1 MNRILPIIF
10 LSLFTLINLNAQT
23 GTLIGNV
30 HDAKSGEELPG
41 VNVILKGTY
50 YGAATDINGKFKI
63 NNISVGNYNVVISL
77 IGYKTVQF
85 TGIQILSDK
94 TKELDVKLEETVLT
108 LDQDVVVVGE
118 KPLMDVE
125 ETQSKKNISKEDI
138 QRSIVENITDVVTQ
152 QAGIVKTD
160 NEIHIRG
167 GRSYE
172 SAFLL
177 DGVSVQDPLS
187 GTGFGLQLSADAI
200 EEVEVIT
207 GGFNAEY
214 GQATSGVVNVKT
226 REGSDRY
233 SGYLSYKRDN
243 LGNPS
248 SNHVFNI
255 NIGDA
260 NLSGPE
266 PITSLILPAIGLKI
280 PGDFTFFGSFH
291 SGLSDGITQGY
302 YKPTASQL
310 YSSTFGGTRFAPEAE
325 NSWFWMGKI
334 TYKYSPTLKFTYSY
348 DQSVDINQNSQSLQT
363 NLEYVE
369 PSPGYQY
376 EFQNILDQANTFTH
390 NNVFNTLTVTH
401 TLNAKTYYEFKLSH
415 FYTNLRADANG
426 KNWYDYNEPKDIV
439 NFPLEYYN
447 TNHDTV
453 GVIPGDGLWDVG
465 NPYTWRDHFLSETS
479 VKGDLTSFFDEK
491 NKFKTGFNLRF
502 QEMQV
507 VDIYKPWVGT
517 LGLNNDIYHVFP
529 AQGAFYAQ
537 DNINF
542 SGMILNFGLRLDYWF
557 PGKYVDE
564 AVKNP
569 AVVTIPDEVRQRY
582 EDDTFSW
589 FGGRRFKARLSP
601 RLGISHPV
609 SDNQTLFFSYGH
621 FSKWPNPQFVYAK
634 LSPLNAQSSFQKFG
648 NPDLNPETTVAYEL
662 GLKTQFTNDDVLTV
676 TAYYKD
682 IFDYVTTRTAKISSA
697 RFATQS
703 FITYVN
709 SDYARSRGLELEY
722 KKRVNQWFT
731 GSASVTYAIVTGKS
745 SSPDEGVLV
754 AEGNLNETIK
764 EAYLS
769 WDRPLTINLTSNF
782 YVAKNNA
789 LFGFGNGILDDYN
802 IYVRLFYESGKRY
815 TPAVF
820 TGSYTT
826 DGRPE
831 YDYIQND
838 RYTKIGAD
846 WFWVDLNFEKYF
858 DINDL
863 KFSILME
870 INNLFDTQ
878 NSAIINPVTGK
889 AYQYGDNIPITWND
903 PRYPDLQ
910 APITPYPFDPSRYL
924 TRRNVKLG
932 VTFRF

>member
-1 MNRILPIIF
+1 MNRLFAVIL
-10 LSLFTLINLNAQT
+10 LILAVTAAAAAQS

-30 HDAKSGEELPG
+30 HDAATGEALPG

-63 NNISVGNYNVVISL
+63 NGISAGNYNVDISL

-85 TGIQILSDK
+85 TGIEIISGK

-125 ETQSKKNISKEDI
+125 ETQSKKDISKEDI
-138 QRSIVENITDVVTQ
+138 ENSIVENITDVVTQ

-160 NEIHIRG
+160 NTIHIRG

-172 SAFLL
+172 NAFLL
-177 DGVSVQDPLS
+177 DGVNVQDPLS
-187 GTGFGLQLSADAI
+187 GTGFGLQLSANAI

-226 REGSDRY
+226 REGGEKY
-233 SGYLSYKRDN
+233 SGYVSYKRDD
-243 LGNPS
+243 LGNIS
-248 SNHVFNI
+248 SPHVFNI
-255 NIGDA
+255 NIMEA

-266 PITSLILPAIGLKI
+266 PLTSKLLPAIGIQI
-280 PGDFTFFGSFH
+280 PGELSFFGSFH
-291 SGLSDGITQGY
+291 AGFSDGITQGY
-302 YKPTASQL
+302 YKPTADQL

-325 NSWFWMGKI
+325 NSWFWLGKLS
-334 TYKYSPTLKFTYSY
+334 YKYSPTLKFVYSY
-348 DQSVDINQNSQSLQT
+348 NQSVDINQNSQSLQT

-376 EFQNILDQANTFTH
+376 EFQNILGQANTFTH
-390 NNVFNTLTVTH
+390 NNEYHSFNITH
-401 TLNAKTYYEFKLSH
+401 TLNAKTYYELKFSH

-426 KNWYDYNEPKDIV
+426 HNWYDYTEPKDIV
-439 NFPLEYYN
+439 NFPIEYYN
-447 TNHDTV
+447 TNRDTI
-453 GVIPGDGLWDVG
+453 GVIPGDGFWDVG
-465 NPYTWRDHFLSETS
+465 NPSTWRDHFFSES
-479 VKGDLTSFFDEK
+479 SIKGDITSFFDEK
-491 NKFKTGFNLRF
+491 NKFKAGFNLQF

-507 VDIYKPWVGT
+507 VEIVKPWVGT

-542 SGMILNFGLRLDYWF
+542 SGMILNFGMRMDYWF
-557 PGKYVDE
+557 PGKYVDD
-564 AVKNP
+564 AVDNP
-569 AVVTIPDEVRQRY
+569 DVITIPDVVRERY
-582 EDDTFSW
+582 KEDTFGW

-662 GLKTQFTNDDVLTV
+662 GLKTQFSNDDVLKV

-682 IFDYVTTRTAKISSA
+682 IFDYVTTRSAMISSA

-722 KKRVNQWFT
+722 KKRIDKWFT
-731 GSASVTYAIVTGKS
+731 GDASVSYAIITTKS

-754 AEGNLNETIK
+754 ARGDLNEKIT
-764 EAYLS
+764 EDYAN
-769 WDRPLTINLTSNF
+769 WDRPLTINLTTNF
-782 YVAKNNA
+782 YVEKDNA
-789 LFGFGNGILDDYN
+789 LFGFGNGILDNYN
-802 IYVRLFYESGKRY
+802 LYLRFFFESGKRY

-826 DGRPE
+826 DGRAE
-831 YDYIQND
+831 YNTIPNE
-838 RYTKIGAD
+838 RNTKLGD
-846 WFWVDLNFEKYF
+846 NWFWIDLNFERYF
-858 DINDL
+858 DINNL
-863 KFSILME
+863 KFSVFVE
-870 INNLFDTQ
+870 VNNLLDTQ

-889 AYQYGDNIPITWND
+889 AYQYGDNIPVTWND

-910 APITPYPFDPSRYL
+910 APISPYPLNPARYL

-932 VTFRF
+932 VSLRF

>member
-1 MNRILPIIF
+1 MSRIIAVIF
-10 LSLFTLINLNAQT
+10 LSLAVTAAAAAQS

-30 HDAKSGEELPG
+30 HDSGTGEALPG

-63 NNISVGNYNVVISL
+63 SGISPGSYNVDISL

-85 TGIQILSDK
+85 TNIVILAGK
-94 TKELDVKLEETVLT
+94 TKELDVKLDETVLT

-125 ETQSKKNISKEDI
+125 ETQSKKDISREDI
-138 QRSIVENITDVVTQ
+138 ENSIVENITDVVTQ

-160 NEIHIRG
+160 NTIHIRG

-172 SAFLL
+172 NAFLL
-177 DGVSVQDPLS
+177 DGVNVQDPLS
-187 GTGFGLQLSADAI
+187 GTGFGLQLSANAI

-226 REGSDRY
+226 REGGDKY
-233 SGYLSYKRDN
+233 SGYVSFKRDN
-243 LGNPS
+243 LGNS
-248 SNHVFNI
+248 SSPHVFNI
-255 NIGDA
+255 NIMEA

-266 PITSLILPAIGLKI
+266 PLTSKLLPALGIQI
-280 PGDFTFFGSFH
+280 PGEISFFGSFH
-291 SGLSDGITQGY
+291 AGFSDGITQGY
-302 YKPTASQL
+302 YKSTADQL
-310 YSSTFGGTRFAPEAE
+310 YSSTFGGSRFAPEAE
-325 NSWFWMGKI
+325 NSWFWLGKLS
-334 TYKYSPTLKFTYSY
+334 YKYSPTLKFVYSY
-348 DQSVDINQNSQSLQT
+348 NQSVDINQNSQSLQT

-390 NNVFNTLTVTH
+390 NNEYHSFSITH
-401 TLNAKTYYEFKLSH
+401 TLNAKTYYELRISH

-426 KNWYDYNEPKDIV
+426 RNWYDYTEPKDIV
-439 NFPLEYYN
+439 NFPIEYYN
-447 TNHDTV
+447 TNRDTI
-453 GVIPGDGLWDVG
+453 GVIPGDGFWDVG
-465 NPYTWRDHFLSETS
+465 NPSTWRDHFFSES
-479 VKGDLTSFFDEK
+479 SIKGDITSFFDEK
-491 NKFKTGFNLRF
+491 NKFKAGFNLQF

-507 VDIYKPWVGT
+507 VEIVKPWVGT

-542 SGMILNFGLRLDYWF
+542 SGMILNFGMRMDYWF

-569 AVVTIPDEVRQRY
+569 DVVTIPDEIRTRY
-582 EDDTFSW
+582 ENDTFGW

-634 LSPLNAQSSFQKFG
+634 LNPLNAQSSFQKFG

-662 GLKTQFTNDDVLTV
+662 GLKTQFSNDDVLTV

-682 IFDYVTTRTAKISSA
+682 IFDYVTTRSAKISSA

-722 KKRVNQWFT
+722 KKRIDRWFT
-731 GSASVTYAIVTGKS
+731 GEASVSYAIITTKS

-754 AEGNLNETIK
+754 ARGDLNETIT
-764 EAYLS
+764 EDYAN
-769 WDRPLTINLTSNF
+769 WDRPLTINLTTNF
-782 YVAKNNA
+782 YVEKDNA
-789 LFGFGNGILDDYN
+789 LFGFGNGILDNYN
-802 IYVRLFYESGKRY
+802 LYLRFFFESGKRY

-826 DGRPE
+826 DGRAE
-831 YDYIQND
+831 YNTIPNE
-838 RYTKIGAD
+838 RNTKIGEN
-846 WFWVDLNFEKYF
+846 WFWVNLNFERYF
-858 DINDL
+858 DINSL
-863 KFSILME
+863 KFSVFVE
-870 INNLFDTQ
+870 VNNLLDTK

-889 AYQYGDNIPITWND
+889 AYEYGDNIPVTWND

-910 APITPYPFDPSRYL
+910 APISPYPVNPARYL

-932 VTFRF
+932 VSLRF